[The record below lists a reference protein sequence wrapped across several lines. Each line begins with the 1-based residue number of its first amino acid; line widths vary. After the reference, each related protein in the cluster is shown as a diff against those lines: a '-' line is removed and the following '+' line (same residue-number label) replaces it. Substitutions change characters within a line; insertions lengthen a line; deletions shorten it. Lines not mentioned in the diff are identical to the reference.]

1 MDISYLE
8 RFTQSKGLEI
18 SQILTTEYDST
29 DFEINSTAI
38 EKEIYEISTS
48 YSKVLFFEAKQF
60 LQESVKDETRAHLA
74 SRFDSKQIMK
84 MNDVDLIAHWIKSE
98 VIRQLDNRG
107 ILLT

>member
-1 MDISYLE
+1 MNISYLE

-18 SQILTTEYDST
+18 AQILTKEYDPT
-29 DFEINSTAI
+29 DFEINSIAI

-60 LQESVKDETRAHLA
+60 LQESVRDETRAYLA
-74 SRFDSKQIMK
+74 SRFNSKQVMK

-98 VIRQLDNRG
+98 VIKQLDNLG